1 VNYSAA
7 GAFNFLRKFF
17 ICNKPTTAV
26 ITEAAQEITA
36 QILDEC
42 NPHELISNKLDT
54 NTKINSSNFTKAIPL
69 CTNIARSIKIKMKIG
84 ANIKTK
90 IVLKISPFD
99 AAPLELVNVV
109 AIAATPN
116 QPIIRAK
123 KISMQ

>member
-1 VNYSAA
+1 
-7 GAFNFLRKFF
+7 
-17 ICNKPTTAV
+17 V

-42 NPHELISNKLDT
+42 NPHELINNKLDT
-54 NTKINSSNFTKAIPL
+54 ITKINSSNFTEVIPF
-69 CTNIARSIKIKMKIG
+69 CTNMARSIKIKIKIG

-90 IVLKISPFD
+90 MIPKISPFD
-99 AAPLELVNVV
+99 AAPFELVNVV

-123 KISMQ
+123 KISMQQIKIFIIIPHH